1 MVRSTGRINS
11 KRSTPCSSSRSATES
26 KVEATTLSDPT
37 PTRWSGAEHSSF
49 PEALLRPFVDLR
61 PCERGPLCAQG
72 IEQYWLAFTDT
83 RRPRFVL
90 QRTLPR
96 RFRAQLLSELGLP
109 QYQVEDL
116 RDVPEALRS
125 ARWNS
130 VCEALDHW
138 PQLTTDQQCRLVLVF
153 HALCFYSLISSLI
166 PDMTEREITA
176 DPDCTELAYR
186 RASARYVLG
195 FPDRVADYGNADLSE
210 LERIV
215 TTAPHD
221 HPVALNGTLK
231 VLVHKAKIGAPVKE
245 LVAWRARAER
255 ILSTALAK
263 SDNFTC
269 ALLQSRFYRAASFV
283 PHRHGDRAEVVRTM
297 DLAEREAL
305 AMAPADE
312 AQRLLKL
319 ENLHPVIESRT
330 KEALWLGDLNL
341 ALARAERLIDLDPY
355 DSRVW
360 LELGQ
365 VRLERKEYALAAEAY
380 AAAAAL
386 GPPSSAI
393 GRHMAGL
400 CFRNLGQP
408 MLAAFFFQ
416 AAIDIDSKAISP
428 HDEIQR
434 LPDLPAFVALKD
446 WSLRSFEA

>member
-1 MVRSTGRINS
+1 MNIGKRFSYRGGWAPRPWLRRAKTQTNTQQSGCSSARGTELRLSARVSAQSNDSSFSEITPFRSCGSVWSPRPRPSAMTPTKGSQKNLRISTTNIRSGSQAKMVRSTGRINS

-109 QYQVEDL
+109 QYQVEDP

-231 VLVHKAKIGAPVKE
+231 VLVHKA
-245 LVAWRARAER
+245 
-255 ILSTALAK
+255 
-263 SDNFTC
+263 
-269 ALLQSRFYRAASFV
+269 
-283 PHRHGDRAEVVRTM
+283 
-297 DLAEREAL
+297 
-305 AMAPADE
+305 
-312 AQRLLKL
+312 
-319 ENLHPVIESRT
+319 
-330 KEALWLGDLNL
+330 
-341 ALARAERLIDLDPY
+341 
-355 DSRVW
+355 
-360 LELGQ
+360 
-365 VRLERKEYALAAEAY
+365 
-380 AAAAAL
+380 
-386 GPPSSAI
+386 
-393 GRHMAGL
+393 
-400 CFRNLGQP
+400 
-408 MLAAFFFQ
+408 
-416 AAIDIDSKAISP
+416 
-428 HDEIQR
+428 
-434 LPDLPAFVALKD
+434 
-446 WSLRSFEA
+446 